1 MMHFCTLFD
10 SYYIHK
16 GIATYLSLER
26 VSEDFHLYVM
36 AFDKDCYDK
45 LQSLSFKKMTV
56 ELVDD
61 FETPDLLE
69 VKPTRNKAEYCW
81 TCGSAITWHFMNK
94 YNLPNITYI
103 DSDLFFLS
111 DPKIVFDEIEGKS
124 IAVTEHNNID
134 SSMSGRFCVQ
144 FMYFKNDME
153 GRSALKW
160 WRDSCVEWCFDRY
173 EDGKYGDQRYVDQF
187 PDRYNSLCVVKNLG
201 AGIGPWNLNRYKYA
215 DHSLNFQ
222 GRDDN
227 FVFFHMHG
235 IKSEFDGNRLIL
247 KCVDCI
253 INDETQRLFFDP
265 YAKLLMV
272 VYNKYLGK
280 NLTNY
285 SIVRKS
291 NWAILF
297 SNIKLL
303 FRKNPVAKWIYK
315 DLLKVKYNGNEQKQ
329 I

>member
-1 MMHFCTLFD
+1 MMNFCTLFD

-16 GIATYLSLER
+16 GIATYLSLSR
-26 VSEDFHLYVM
+26 VTNDFHLYVM
-36 AFDKDCYDK
+36 AFDKDSYAK
-45 LQSLSFKKMTV
+45 LNALGFDHMTV

-61 FETPDLLE
+61 FETSDLLE

-81 TCGSAITWHFMNK
+81 TCGSAVTWHFMNK
-94 YNLPNITYI
+94 YNLSDITYL

-111 DPKIVFDEIEGKS
+111 DPKIIFDEIGERS

-134 SSMSGRFCVQ
+134 STLSGRFCVQ
-144 FMYFKNDME
+144 FMYFKNDEE

-187 PDRYNSLCVVKNLG
+187 PQRYKSLCVVKNLG
-201 AGIGPWNLNRYKYA
+201 AGIGPWNMNRYQFT
-215 DHSLNFQ
+215 DHTLKFND
-222 GRDDN
+222 REDN

-235 IKSEFDGNRLIL
+235 IKSEFKGDIL
-247 KCVDCI
+247 VLRCVDCI
-253 INDETQRLFFDP
+253 LNNDTQRLFFEP
-265 YAKLLMV
+265 YAELLLE

-280 NLTNY
+280 QVNIY
-285 SIVRKS
+285 KIVRKS
-291 NWAILF
+291 KRAILW
-297 SNIKLL
+297 SRIKYR
-303 FRKNPVAKWIYK
+303 FRTNPIAKWLYK
-315 DLLKVKYNGNEQKQ
+315 DVLKVKYQGNEQKQ